1 VQRDAGHAWDLPGCE
16 GIQLALVEPEP
27 EDPPR
32 LSRLERSVLL
42 SASPVASAAARAT
55 FRPEQRWM
63 LGQSRA
69 IRRSFVAEV
78 VDAGGTRLAQERW
91 MLLQDDDVRASYA
104 RKVLWAAP
112 EPDRSQ
118 IWMLGQPRA
127 VRESYVREVLDLASE

>member
-1 VQRDAGHAWDLPGCE
+1 M
-16 GIQLALVEPEP
+16 EPAP

-32 LSRLERSVLL
+32 LSRIERSVLL
-42 SASPVASAAARAT
+42 SAGPVASAAARAT

-63 LGQSRA
+63 LTQPRE

-104 RKVLWAAP
+104 DKVLRPAP
-112 EPDRSQ
+112 QPDHTQ
-118 IWMLGQPRA
+118 IWMLGQPPA
-127 VRESYVREVLDLASE
+127 VRESYVREVLDAEE